1 MHLIDELEL
10 EMGKDRLPSVHVGD
24 TVEVHYLITEGD
36 KERIHEVGPPRRA
49 MQRVVAAVRPSC
61 YRRHGRCLTAI
72 GSQVLHPPDK
82 AEHHVTPGEGP
93 KSGEEY
99 IELFRQQKS

>member
-1 MHLIDELEL
+1 MTTRAFDAFLLSAL
-10 EMGKDRLPSVHVGD
+10 LGVKPVHAV
-24 TVEVHYLITEGD
+24 TGD

-61 YRRHGRCLTAI
+61 YRRHGRCLPAI